1 VARTRDEDARRRILA
16 ATRHLLHERGPLQV
30 GIDDIAREAD
40 VGKQTIYR
48 WWRSKTAVVLDAL
61 GEITEPELR
70 FPDTGSTE
78 EDLRREMRQV
88 TRVLSSDVG
97 PLVREIVAAA
107 QGDAQVAED
116 LRTRVFAHRRRLAA
130 DTLRRGMARG
140 EVRDDLDLEAAIDA
154 LYAPLWLRLI
164 MGHQPLSPKAADAVV
179 DVVWPGL
186 SSLPSAPAATARSPR
201 RRRPAAAGA

>member
-1 VARTRDEDARRRILA
+1 MARKRDEDARRRILA
-16 ATRHLLHERGPLQV
+16 ATRHLLHEHGPLQV